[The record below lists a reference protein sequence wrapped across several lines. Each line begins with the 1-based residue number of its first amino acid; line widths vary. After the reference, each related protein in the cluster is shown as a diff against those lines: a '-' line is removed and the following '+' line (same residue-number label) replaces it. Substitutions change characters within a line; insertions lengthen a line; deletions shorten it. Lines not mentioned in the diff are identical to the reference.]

1 MPASVVV
8 GLRLSF
14 VMIAPPL
21 CLRVGVETRSKSS
34 FLESHSGVGRNEVL
48 LRIIAQFEGDMMS
61 VVPPPGLAA
70 IWDGCGSDHSAGA
83 VARGATSIPSSASNF
98 MALWIKAA

>member
-34 FLESHSGVGRNEVL
+34 FLESRTDVGGNEVL
-48 LRIIAQFEGDMMS
+48 LRIVAQFEGDMMS
-61 VVPPPGLAA
+61 VDASVWSTHDGLEQSFRR
-70 IWDGCGSDHSAGA
+70 G
-83 VARGATSIPSSASNF
+83 RGARRQFNPVLCKQF
-98 MALWIKAA
+98 HCFV